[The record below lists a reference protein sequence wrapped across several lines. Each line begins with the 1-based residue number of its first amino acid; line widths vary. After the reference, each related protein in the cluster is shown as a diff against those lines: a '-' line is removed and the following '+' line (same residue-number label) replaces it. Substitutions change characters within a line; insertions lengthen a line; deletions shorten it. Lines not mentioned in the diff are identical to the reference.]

1 MTDVPSAPSIL
12 ALHLGLLEAHAA
24 VDRAGRIDLVA
35 LGGDRAGMPMVL
47 HVSTGGDVAVGEDA
61 IRRAVDDP
69 DGFVDDVMGRLL
81 DDGVVEASGRTL
93 TAEAVLAHLMAQS
106 YAACLRILDGAPE
119 QVVVVRAAGGPDEAT
134 YEAAAG
140 RGLVGDVRV
149 LDETRAW
156 SAFSGHAPPA
166 TRGMEPEHTGVLG
179 ALLWLRH
186 GDAPTGP
193 QPIVTRE
200 DIEGSAPEPLRQP
213 SAPSVVSVGPRS
225 VFDAPPSKPPDPS
238 DPAPV
243 RRRPRRTPVP
253 LLVFLL
259 IVVLAVLGYQRF
271 LADEEPTPPVPTTT
285 TEVSTTTEATTT
297 TEVSTTTEATTT
309 TEVPTTTEPPP
320 TTTRPPLGPVS
331 ISGQGLLLFAASDD
345 STFLELG
352 GPVDTTLDAVSAV
365 LGDPDRD
372 SGWASDPSCAGSS
385 VRRVGFGSLELVLVD
400 RDPTDAPP
408 AEDVPEGGDTA
419 EGAET
424 TTTVAPPG
432 EPGFGAE
439 FGRWFLSGADSV
451 DSGFWTLERIGVG
464 STVADVRLAYPDGF
478 SVVQTDQADPAGF
491 FDLDPIG
498 LAGPI
503 SGATSNTT
511 DEGRVLQLW
520 AGSAC

>member
-69 DGFVDDVMGRLL
+69 DGFVDDVMGHLF

-193 QPIVTRE
+193 KPIVTRE

-243 RRRPRRTPVP
+243 RHRPRRTPVP

-271 LADEEPTPPVPTTT
+271 LADEVP
-285 TEVSTTTEATTT
+285 TTTEATTT
-297 TEVSTTTEATTT
+297 TEVPTTTEATTT

-372 SGWASDPSCAGSS
+372 SGWVSDPSCAGSS